1 MLKPIVRAGLD
12 VLFVGFNPHPYSW
25 ERGRYYAHGSLWR
38 ILRKSGLA
46 PDIRDDSQ
54 LFEYNFGITDLIQ
67 DRPTREAK
75 EIADEDYA
83 RAARK
88 LRRELVKLAPRVVCF
103 TGKDVYRHFAGLK
116 RSCAVEYGEAG
127 RFRGSLLYVVPFP
140 SHKWM
145 TDAEKARHY
154 AALRPLLEG
163 LLSSEHERVRVV
175 NA

>member
-46 PDIRDDSQ
+46 PEIQDDSQ
-54 LFEYNFGITDLIQ
+54 LFDYNFGITDLIH

-75 EIADEDYA
+75 EISDEDYA
-83 RAARK
+83 LAVVRF
-88 LRRELVKLAPRVVCF
+88 RRQLVRLAPRVACF

-116 RSCAVEYGEAG
+116 RSRAVEYGAAG
-127 RFRGSLLYVVPFP
+127 CFHRSLLYVAPFP

-145 TDAEKARHY
+145 KDTEKARHY
-154 AALRPLLEG
+154 SALRPLLDSS
-163 LLSSEHERVRVV
+163 LSSGRERVRVV
-175 NA
+175 NT

>member
-1 MLKPIVRAGLD
+1 MLKPILCAGLD

-46 PDIRDDSQ
+46 PEIRGDSQ
-54 LFEYNFGITDLIQ
+54 LFDYNFGITDLVH
-67 DRPTREAK
+67 DRPTREAH
-75 EIADEDYA
+75 EISDEDYA
-83 RAARK
+83 RAARR
-88 LRRELVKLAPRVVCF
+88 LRRQLQRLAPRVVCF

-127 RFRGSLLYVVPFP
+127 RFGASLLFVAPFP

-145 TDAEKARHY
+145 TDAEKAQHY
-154 AALRPLLEG
+154 KALRRLF
-163 LLSSEHERVRVV
+163 
-175 NA
+175 

>member
-54 LFEYNFGITDLIQ
+54 LFDYNFGITDLVH
-67 DRPTREAK
+67 DRPTREAT
-75 EIADEDYA
+75 EISDDDYA
-83 RAARK
+83 RAAVR
-88 LRRELVKLAPRVVCF
+88 LRRQLVRLAPRVVCF

-116 RSCAVEYGEAG
+116 RSCAVEYGAVG
-127 RFRGSLLYVVPFP
+127 SFRRSLLYVAPFP

-145 TDAEKARHY
+145 TDALKARHY
-154 AALRPLLEG
+154 SGLRRLLDDS
-163 LLSSEHERVRVV
+163 LSSERESVRVV
-175 NA
+175 SA